1 MQQVPLALAPP
12 PPPTLTSFVP
22 GANAAVLQHLQL
34 LASQRGAG
42 AAPHAATPPPVYVW
56 GPSGSG
62 KTHLLIGLAAQFSA
76 VQPGWANAK
85 NGCSAVAW
93 FTPQT
98 ALPWQLPAG
107 TQLVLLD
114 NCDQLSGPAQHAAFV
129 LFNETTALGLPLVA
143 AGQLP
148 PVDLPLRDDLRTRLG
163 WGHVFALQ
171 PLSEGETQLALQA
184 EAQRRGFAL
193 EDGVAAY
200 LMARFPRDL
209 SHLMHL
215 LSALDHFGLVKGRR
229 VTVPLVRDML
239 AEDALPDIFQPTP

>member
-34 LASQRGAG
+34 LASQRDAG
-42 AAPHAATPPPVYVW
+42 AAAPVAAPPPVYLW

-62 KTHLLIGLAAQFSA
+62 KTHLLRGLAALFSA
-76 VQPGWANAK
+76 PQTGPSDVK
-85 NGCSAVAW
+85 NTATVAW
-93 FTPQT
+93 FSPQT

-107 TQLVLLD
+107 TRLVVLD
-114 NCDQLSGPAQHAAFV
+114 NCHQLGSNAQHAAFV
-129 LFNETTALGLPLVA
+129 LFNEAGAQGLPLVA
-143 AGQLP
+143 AGGLP

-171 PLSEGETQLALQA
+171 PLSEAETQLALQA
-184 EAQRRGFAL
+184 EALRRAFSL
-193 EDGVAAY
+193 DDGVAAY